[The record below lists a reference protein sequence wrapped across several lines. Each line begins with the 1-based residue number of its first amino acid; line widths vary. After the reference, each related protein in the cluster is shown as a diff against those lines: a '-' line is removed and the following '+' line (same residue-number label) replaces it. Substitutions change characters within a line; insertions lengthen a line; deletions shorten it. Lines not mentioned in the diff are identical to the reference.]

1 MIQAI
6 GAAEGV
12 LQAGVGAYQA
22 ISGNRRLK
30 RLMNQREVYKM
41 PDEVYDAFN
50 LATNNAQT
58 GYSADTMKYLTGQT
72 DRALSSSLGA
82 LERMGGDPNDIMN
95 IFDASMQNIMK
106 IGAENDQVQFQ
117 KLNSVFAGLQGIA
130 QGKDA
135 EYASREALLKD
146 KMAMEAQKVQ
156 AGMQNLQS
164 GLNLGMNALSNM
176 ESMDLYK
183 QANKLGG
190 YAQPKTSEGLVR
202 KLGKQALKVPTYDF
216 VNNPLNSTLV

>member
-1 MIQAI
+1 MVQAI
-6 GAAEGV
+6 GAALGGV
-12 LQAGVGAYQA
+12 QAIAGGIQA

-95 IFDASMQNIMK
+95 IFDASMQNILK

-117 KLNSVFAGLQGIA
+117 KLNSVFAGLQGIQ

-164 GLNLGMNALSNM
+164 GLNLGMSALSNM

-183 QANKLGG
+183 QANKLGK
-190 YAQPKTSEGLVR
+190 YATPINTDLTTGNFKASSLLNTNYPTLNTNLSR
-202 KLGKQALKVPTYDF
+202 KI
-216 VNNPLNSTLV
+216 